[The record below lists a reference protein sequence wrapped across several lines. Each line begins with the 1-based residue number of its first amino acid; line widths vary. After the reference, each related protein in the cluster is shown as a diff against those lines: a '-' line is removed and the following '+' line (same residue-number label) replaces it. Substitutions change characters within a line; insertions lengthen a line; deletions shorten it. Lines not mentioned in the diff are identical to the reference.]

1 MNQDSFHIDEFI
13 DTDVEGSVEPET
25 QPQEIDVQKQVIED
39 LAAEKAM
46 ISEKLSNLMSDYLKI
61 KKQLEDDERELNT
74 KKAEV
79 YSLKAEMEK
88 AKSENNALSSQIAA
102 MQNKEMDLQERNPNF
117 LALLD
122 RDVEL
127 PDRFPGETR
136 DHVLEVIAEARD
148 KAEAEGRLRRAQI
161 LESVLVVNEPNGT
174 LAERRKNLQRL
185 FSDNGNIVNG
195 PVLEELARFEIPHKN
210 GEQYLMPDE
219 ILKRTY

>member
-79 YSLKAEMEK
+79 YSLKSEMEK

>member
-1 MNQDSFHIDEFI
+1 MNQDSFNLDEFI
-13 DTDVEGSVEPET
+13 PNGQESANEPEA
-25 QPQEIDVQKQVIED
+25 QPEEVDVQKQVIED
-39 LAAEKAM
+39 LAAEKTLIA
-46 ISEKLSNLMSDYLKI
+46 EKLSNLMSDYLKV
-61 KKQLEDDERELNT
+61 KKQCEDALRELDT

-79 YSLKAEMEK
+79 YSLKSEMEK

-102 MQNKEMDLQERNPNF
+102 MQNKEMDLQERNPNS

-122 RDVEL
+122 RDIEL

-148 KAEAEGRLRRAQI
+148 KAEADGRVRRAQV
-161 LESVLVVNEPNGT
+161 LESVLVANEPNGT
-174 LAERRKNLQRL
+174 LAQRRQNLEKL

-195 PVLEELARFEIPHKN
+195 PVLEELSRFEIPHKN
-210 GEQYLMPDE
+210 GEQYLLPEE